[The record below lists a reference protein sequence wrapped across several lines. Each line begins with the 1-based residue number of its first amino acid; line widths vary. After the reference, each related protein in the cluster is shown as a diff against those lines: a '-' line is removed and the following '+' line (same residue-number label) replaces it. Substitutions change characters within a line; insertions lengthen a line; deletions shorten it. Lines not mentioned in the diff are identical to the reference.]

1 MKSWTSS
8 RINKPANKPPEEV
21 VEVAKEAEATTADAV
36 IVVVEEVAVV
46 VAVVAEAVVVVEQAD
61 LRKKKERQTAQAESG
76 HDENGGHLGLR
87 HTREY
92 VRQRNERRIGV
103 RARTNKGIRYP

>member
-21 VEVAKEAEATTADAV
+21 VEVVKEAEATTADAV

-76 HDENGGHLGLR
+76 HDENGGHLVLR